1 MLSSDKSQD
10 FAEKEGKGLS
20 GVFLSLSTTEY
31 QLKGRE
37 ELLSGGSS
45 RRYRPEKEAQEQL
58 N

>member
-45 RRYRPEKEAQEQL
+45 RRPEKEAQEQL